1 MSETVHFYCKAGE
14 LHLSTF
20 NGIARS
26 LISQI
31 LQNDTGCLEYIYDTI
46 IASQECRRGSSALL
60 KQILEALVICH
71 NSIFI
76 AIDGLDECEEHERSK
91 ILSFVSHV
99 SKECGAEQNVKFFL
113 TSRKEKDIKLSL
125 NSDFS
130 LNMEPEYVEVD
141 IQAYVKLQ
149 TAKLSR
155 KFDFDA
161 AKEWEIAKEVLTR
174 PKGKLSMFYSSP
186 VF

>member
-1 MSETVHFYCKAGE
+1 M
-14 LHLSTF
+14 
-20 NGIARS
+20 
-26 LISQI
+26 
-31 LQNDTGCLEYIYDTI
+31 EYIYDTI
-46 IASQECRRGSSALL
+46 IASQECRRGNSALL

-76 AIDGLDECEEHERSK
+76 AIDRLDECKEHERSK

-155 KFDFDA
+155 KFDFDV

-174 PKGKLSMFYSSP
+174 PKGKLSMFYFSP